1 MKSNVLAYMA
11 PEVFMK
17 SNTEGHGRAA
27 DIWSIGCVIIE
38 MASGKVCI
46 DSIKFVII
54 IQYCYKCFHRDRGMS
69 MIPTTKSYSKW
80 AWVSCQLYQTH
91 CAMRANSLLTV
102 VYNMIRTQERLFRN
116 YKNITSSK
124 YL

>member
-38 MASGKVCI
+38 MASGKVCMY
-46 DSIKFVII
+46 SITFVII
-54 IQYCYKCFHRDRGMS
+54 IKC
-69 MIPTTKSYSKW
+69 I
-80 AWVSCQLYQTH
+80 
-91 CAMRANSLLTV
+91 LLQ
-102 VYNMIRTQERLFRN
+102 MF
-116 YKNITSSK
+116 
-124 YL
+124 